1 MATSVIERNAAL
13 VPAVAQAQPLQDM
26 ENNFLAAG
34 TLSVFSGVSTR
45 GSGMA
50 WYGFKV
56 TRDTQARAIVFRSAS
71 NGIMMIAL
79 ATREADGTW
88 TLAALQ

>member
-1 MATSVIERNAAL
+1 MATSIINRNAAL
-13 VPAVAQAQPLQDM
+13 VPNTAQAQPLQDM

-34 TLSVFSGVSTR
+34 NLSVFAGVSTR

-56 TRDTQARAIVFRSAS
+56 TDNTQARAIVYRASS
-71 NGIMMIAL
+71 NGVMTINL

-88 TLAALQ
+88 TFAAIQ

>member
-1 MATSVIERNAAL
+1 MATSTIKRNAAL
-13 VPAVAQAQPLQDM
+13 VPITAQAQPLQDM

-34 TLSVFSGVSTR
+34 NLSIFSGVSTR

-56 TRDTQARAIVFRSAS
+56 TSNTQAKAIIFRAISDGTMLIS
-71 NGIMMIAL
+71 L
-79 ATREADGTW
+79 ATRDVDGTW